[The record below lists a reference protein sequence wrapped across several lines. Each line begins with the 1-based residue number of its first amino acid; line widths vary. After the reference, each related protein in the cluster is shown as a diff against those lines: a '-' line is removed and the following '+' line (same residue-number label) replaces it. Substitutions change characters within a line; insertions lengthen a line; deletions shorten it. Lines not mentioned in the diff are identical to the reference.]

1 MSASL
6 DICIRPYRRITND
19 ASHTQRQIAGA
30 ESALSPS
37 SSCVVKR
44 TVIGSLRAPT
54 DQLCKAQS
62 YRGRPRAAASAKQG
76 ETMMKKL
83 KSVTKLFAGL
93 IFAGLLAVGGTSAAS
108 AQTASASFH
117 ITNSYGSTLTLD
129 SASCSPSATI
139 SAPFTIGVG
148 GTANFSATGGN
159 GSLLCTV
166 RYRNGSDGCQ
176 FVVFGTNFGGSPG
189 GFTSSGAYMGDST
202 PPRCQVTLDGP
213 ATANGWQGSF
223 TMSQ

>member
-1 MSASL
+1 
-6 DICIRPYRRITND
+6 
-19 ASHTQRQIAGA
+19 
-30 ESALSPS
+30 
-37 SSCVVKR
+37 
-44 TVIGSLRAPT
+44 
-54 DQLCKAQS
+54 
-62 YRGRPRAAASAKQG
+62 
-76 ETMMKKL
+76 MMNGL
-83 KSVTKLFAGL
+83 KSVTRLFAGL

-166 RYRNGSDGCQ
+166 RYKNGSDGCQ
-176 FVVFGTNFGGSPG
+176 FVVFGTNFGGTPG
-189 GFTSSGAYMGDST
+189 GFTSSGAYLGDST
-202 PPRCQVTLDGP
+202 PPGCQVIDGP